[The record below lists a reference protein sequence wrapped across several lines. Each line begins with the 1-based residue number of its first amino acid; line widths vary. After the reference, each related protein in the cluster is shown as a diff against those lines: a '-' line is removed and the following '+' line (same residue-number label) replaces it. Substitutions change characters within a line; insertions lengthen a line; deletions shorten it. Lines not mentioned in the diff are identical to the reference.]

1 MRTIKPVSLL
11 FYVLAFTLCFETVIG
26 QSYRITGKICDA
38 KTNKPLPYASVK
50 VEGSN
55 SGATSDGSGNFI
67 LKTKPGSV
75 NLIISYIGYFSDTSS
90 FYVTDSD
97 LSRDIFLKPSE
108 IFTETI
114 EVAGEDPAYG
124 IIRKAIMYKRYF
136 KKDLKEYNYDA
147 YTKFVIRS
155 SINPFSDDKSVTDST
170 GMSILGILESETTG
184 YIKEPGLEKQ
194 IVRSKRETA
203 NISRGFA
210 IPYVV
215 NFYDEAI
222 DLGESKIPGPLSDDA
237 FDYYEYKLT
246 GTTSLDSFVVYKI
259 KVINTSSVR
268 PQFKGLVY
276 IIDSIYALTKV
287 ELETNGEVMQNVT
300 SLKFLQKF
308 SSYKD
313 RTNKS
318 FRMPNDVQIFA
329 EGSFAGLI
337 RFKAEVFSIISDYAL
352 NVKAPAGLFDDII
365 VKVNTDADKD
375 SVYWQKNKLIENSDE
390 EKSAYKNIERTTSER
405 ANKLRFGGLS
415 LNVGRNFSMSL
426 MDLYAFNSVEGSRIG
441 TSIRFNKDFGR
452 INSNLFYGY
461 GFADKKAKYKFDF
474 EARLLEDRSLRISA
488 ESFKRLNS
496 PFMKRGWEQEFVNT
510 YYTLFDKNERY
521 FYFYESG
528 YSFGIYK
535 SVIPQVGLKTGYFE
549 SKQTSA
555 NVNTDFSF
563 FRRDAKYSGNPL
575 INDAFKR
582 SLSLELHLDFNE
594 YRGIDWGT
602 GEITRFPVTEL
613 PSLTLTLEN
622 SSKHLG
628 STFDFRKYKVELSG
642 ENRLSYRI
650 KPKYI
655 IGFQYLNG
663 NPAFQDLAYFNVFY
677 GSGKMLFGTMNY
689 GEFTGDKLFY
699 FNLENDFG
707 KIFPQTVPVLK
718 SIKLIGLFNAGRS
731 YMNDKLQYLISD
743 KNMKTTDGVFLES
756 GFALGNILDA
766 FRLDFCWR
774 LNNYKTGSNFN
785 FYLNYAF

>member
-1 MRTIKPVSLL
+1 MKLAILL
-11 FYVLAFTLCFETVIG
+11 FYVLAFTLCLKNADC
-26 QSYRITGKICDA
+26 QSYRITGKILDA
-38 KTNKPLPYASVK
+38 KTNKPLPYAFVK
-50 VEGSN
+50 VDGSN

-67 LKTKPGSV
+67 LRTKYGSV
-75 NLIISYIGYFSDTSS
+75 NLITSYIGYFSDTSS
-90 FYVTDSD
+90 FFITDSD
-97 LSRDIFLKPSE
+97 QSRDIFLKPSE

-124 IIRKAIMYKRYF
+124 IIRKAIMYKRNF

-147 YTKFVIRS
+147 YTKFVLRS
-155 SINPFSDDKSVTDST
+155 SINPFSDEKSVTDST

-222 DLGESKIPGPLSDDA
+222 DLGETKIPGPLCDDA

-246 GTTSLDSFVVYKI
+246 GTTSLDSSVVYKI

-268 PQFKGLVY
+268 PQFNGTVY

-287 ELETNGEVMQNVT
+287 ELETNGEVMQNIS

-313 RTNKS
+313 RTNTH

-352 NVKAPAGLFDDII
+352 NEKAPAGLFDDII
-365 VKVNTDADKD
+365 VKVNKDADKD
-375 SVYWQKNKLIENSDE
+375 SVYWQKNKLIENSEE

-415 LNVGRNFSMSL
+415 LNIGRNFSMSL
-426 MDLYAFNSVEGSRIG
+426 MDLYSFNSVEGSRIG
-441 TSIRFNKDFGR
+441 TSIKFNKDFGR
-452 INSNLFYGY
+452 INSSLFYGY

-474 EARLLEDRSLRISA
+474 ETRFLEDRSLRINA

-496 PFMKRGWEQEFVNT
+496 PFMKREWEEEFVNT

-521 FYFYESG
+521 YYFYESG
-528 YSFGIYK
+528 FSFSIFK
-535 SVIPQVGLKTGYFE
+535 SVIPQAGLKAVYFE

-563 FRRDAKYSGNPL
+563 FRKDAKYNANPK

-582 SLSLELHLDFNE
+582 SLSLALQLDFNK

-602 GEITRFPVTEL
+602 GEITRFPVTEF
-613 PSLTLTLEN
+613 PSLSFSLEN
-622 SSKHLG
+622 SSKNLG

-642 ENRLSYRI
+642 ENKLAYRI
-650 KPKYI
+650 KPKYL

-663 NPAFQDLAYFNVFY
+663 NPTFQDLPYFNVYY

-689 GEFTGDKLFY
+689 GEFAGDKLFY
-699 FNLENDFG
+699 FNFENDFG
-707 KIFPQTVPVLK
+707 KFFPQSIPVLK
-718 SIKLIGLFNAGRS
+718 SINLIGLFNAGRS
-731 YMNDKLQYLISD
+731 FINDKLLQLISD
-743 KNMKTTDGVFLES
+743 KNMRTTDGVFLET

-785 FYLNYAF
+785 FY

>member
-1 MRTIKPVSLL
+1 MKPLSLII
-11 FYVLAFTLCFETVIG
+11 YVFAFALCFNTAFG
-26 QSYRITGKICDA
+26 QSYRITGKILDA

-50 VEGSN
+50 VDGSN
-55 SGATSDGSGNFI
+55 SGAASDGSGYFI
-67 LKTKPGSV
+67 LRTKPGSV
-75 NLIISYIGYFSDTSS
+75 NLITSYIGYFSDTSS
-90 FYVTDSD
+90 FYITDSD

-124 IIRKAIMYKRYF
+124 IIRKAIMYKRNF
-136 KKDLKEYNYDA
+136 KKDLKEYKYDA

-155 SINPFSDDKSVTDST
+155 SVNPFSDEKSVTDSSD
-170 GMSILGILESETTG
+170 MSILGILESETTG
-184 YIKEPGLEKQ
+184 YVKEPGLEKQ

-215 NFYDEAI
+215 NFYDEEI
-222 DLGESKIPGPLSDDA
+222 DLGESKIPGPLCDDA
-237 FDYYEYKLT
+237 FDSYEYKLI
-246 GTTSLDSFVVYKI
+246 GATSLDSFVVYKI

-268 PQFKGLVY
+268 PQFKGIVY

-287 ELETNGEVMQNVT
+287 ELETSGEVMRNLT

-313 RTNKS
+313 RSNMM
-318 FRMPNDVQIFA
+318 FRMPNDVQIFG

-337 RFKAEVFSIISDYAL
+337 RFKAEVFSVISDYSL
-352 NVKAPAGLFDDII
+352 NEKAPAGLFDDIV
-365 VKVNTDADKD
+365 VKVNKDADRD
-375 SVYWQKNKLIENSDE
+375 SIYWQKNKLIENSEE

-405 ANKLRFGGLS
+405 ANKIRFGGLS
-415 LNVGRNFSMSL
+415 LGIGKNFSMSL

-441 TSIRFNKDFGR
+441 TSVAFNKDFGR
-452 INSNLFYGY
+452 INSKLFYGY

-474 EARLLEDRSLRISA
+474 ETRLLEDRSLRISA

-496 PFMKRGWEQEFVNT
+496 PFMKRGWEEEFVNT

-521 FYFYESG
+521 YYFYESG
-528 YSFGIYK
+528 FSLGIFK
-535 SVIPQVGLKTGYFE
+535 SVIPQAGLKAEYFE

-555 NVNTDFSF
+555 YVNTDFSF
-563 FRRDAKYSGNPL
+563 FRKDAKYGVNPG

-582 SLSLELHLDFNE
+582 SISLSLHLDFNK

-602 GEITRFPVTEL
+602 GEITRFPVTEF
-613 PSLTLTLEN
+613 PSLTLGLEN
-622 SSKHLG
+622 SSKNLG
-628 STFDFRKYKVELSG
+628 STFDFRKYKFELSG
-642 ENRLSYRI
+642 ENRLTYRI
-650 KPKYI
+650 KPKYL

-663 NPAFQDLAYFNVFY
+663 NPAFQDLPYFNVYY

-699 FNLENDFG
+699 INFENDFG
-707 KIFPQTVPVLK
+707 KLFPQTVPVLK
-718 SIKLIGLFNAGRS
+718 SINLIGLFNAGRS
-731 YMNDKLQYLISD
+731 YLSDGTLPLISGT
-743 KNMKTTDGVFLES
+743 NMKTTDGVYLET

-785 FYLNYAF
+785 FYLNYSF

>member
-11 FYVLAFTLCFETVIG
+11 FYVLAFTLCFETAIG

-155 SINPFSDDKSVTDST
+155 SINPFSDEKSVTDST

>member
-1 MRTIKPVSLL
+1 MKLASLL
-11 FYVLAFTLCFETVIG
+11 FYVLAITLCFKHADCQT
-26 QSYRITGKICDA
+26 YRITGKILDA

-50 VEGSN
+50 VDGSN
-55 SGATSDGSGNFI
+55 SGAASDGSGNFI
-67 LKTKPGSV
+67 LKIKPGSV
-75 NLIISYIGYFSDTSS
+75 NLITTYIGYFSDTSS
-90 FYVTDSD
+90 FYITDSD
-97 LSRDIFLKPSE
+97 LSRDIFLKPTE

-114 EVAGEDPAYG
+114 EVAGEDPAYD
-124 IIRKAIMYKRYF
+124 IIRKAIMYKRNF

-147 YTKFVIRS
+147 YTKFIIRS
-155 SINPFSDDKSVTDST
+155 SINPFSDEKPVTDST

-184 YIKEPGLEKQ
+184 YVKEPGLEKQ

-222 DLGESKIPGPLSDDA
+222 DLGETKIPGPLCDDA

-246 GTTSLDSFVVYKI
+246 GITSIDSSVVYKI

-268 PQFKGLVY
+268 PQFKGAVY

-313 RTNKS
+313 RTNTHY
-318 FRMPNDVQIFA
+318 RMPNDVQIYG

-337 RFKAEVFSIISDYAL
+337 RFKAEVFSVISEYAL
-352 NVKAPAGLFDDII
+352 NEKAPAGIFDDIV
-365 VKVNTDADKD
+365 VKVNKDAEKD
-375 SVYWQKNKLIENSDE
+375 SVYWQKNKLIENSEE

-405 ANKLRFGGLS
+405 ANKIRFGGLS
-415 LNVGRNFSMSL
+415 LNIGRNFSMSL

-441 TSIRFNKDFGR
+441 TSINFNKDFGR
-452 INSNLFYGY
+452 FNSSLFYGY

-474 EARLLEDRSLRISA
+474 ETRLLEDKSLRINA
-488 ESFKRLNS
+488 ASFKRLNS

-521 FYFYESG
+521 YYFYESG
-528 YSFGIYK
+528 FSFSIFK
-535 SVIPQVGLKTGYFE
+535 SVIPQAGIKAEYFE

-563 FRRDAKYSGNPL
+563 FRKNAMYCVNPL

-582 SLSLELHLDFNE
+582 SLILALHLDFNK

-602 GEITRFPVTEL
+602 GEITRFPVTEF
-613 PSLTLTLEN
+613 PSLTFSLEN
-622 SSKHLG
+622 SSKNLG

-642 ENRLSYRI
+642 ENKLTYRI
-650 KPKYI
+650 KPKYLF
-655 IGFQYLNG
+655 GFQYLNG
-663 NPAFQDLAYFNVFY
+663 NPAFQDLPYFNVYY
-677 GSGKMLFGTMNY
+677 GSDKMLFGTMNY

-699 FNLENDFG
+699 FNFENDFG
-707 KIFPQTVPVLK
+707 KFFPQNIPVLK
-718 SIKLIGLFNAGRS
+718 SINLIGLFNAGRS
-731 YMNDKLQYLISD
+731 FSNDKLLQLMSD
-743 KNMKTTDGVFLES
+743 KNMRTTDGVFLET
-756 GFALGNILDA
+756 GFALGNIFDA

-774 LNNYKTGSNFN
+774 LNNYKSGSNFN
-785 FYLNYAF
+785 FYLNYSF

>member
-1 MRTIKPVSLL
+1 MKLAILL
-11 FYVLAFTLCFETVIG
+11 FYVLAFTICLKNADC
-26 QSYRITGKICDA
+26 QSYRITGKILDA
-38 KTNKPLPYASVK
+38 KTNKPLPYAFVK
-50 VEGSN
+50 VDGSN

-67 LKTKPGSV
+67 LRTKSGSV
-75 NLIISYIGYFSDTSS
+75 NLITSYIGYFSDTSS
-90 FYVTDSD
+90 FYITDSD
-97 LSRDIFLKPSE
+97 QNRDIFLKPSE

-124 IIRKAIMYKRYF
+124 IIRKAIMYKRNF

-147 YTKFVIRS
+147 YTKFVLRS
-155 SINPFSDDKSVTDST
+155 SINPFSDEKSVTDST
-170 GMSILGILESETTG
+170 GMSILGILESETSG

-222 DLGESKIPGPLSDDA
+222 DLGETKIPGPLCDDA

-246 GTTSLDSFVVYKI
+246 GTTSLDSSVVYKI

-268 PQFKGLVY
+268 PQFKGTVY

-287 ELETNGEVMQNVT
+287 ELETNGEVMQNIS

-313 RTNKS
+313 RTNTH

-352 NVKAPAGLFDDII
+352 NEKAPAGLFDDII
-365 VKVNTDADKD
+365 VKVNKDADKD
-375 SVYWQKNKLIENSDE
+375 SVYWQKNKLIENSEE
-390 EKSAYKNIERTTSER
+390 EKSAYKNIQRTTSER

-415 LNVGRNFSMSL
+415 MNIGRNFSMSL
-426 MDLYAFNSVEGSRIG
+426 MDLYSFNSIEGSRIG
-441 TSIRFNKDFGR
+441 TSIKFNKDFGR
-452 INSNLFYGY
+452 INSSLFYGY

-474 EARLLEDRSLRISA
+474 ETRLLEDRSLRISA

-496 PFMKRGWEQEFVNT
+496 PFMKRGWEEEFVNT

-521 FYFYESG
+521 YYFYESG
-528 YSFGIYK
+528 FSFSIFK
-535 SVIPQVGLKTGYFE
+535 SVIPQAGLKAVYFE

-555 NVNTDFSF
+555 NVNADFSF
-563 FRRDAKYSGNPL
+563 FRKDAKYSANPK
-575 INDAFKR
+575 ISDAFKR
-582 SLSLELHLDFNE
+582 SLSLALQLDFNK

-602 GEITRFPVTEL
+602 GEITRFPVTEF
-613 PSLTLTLEN
+613 PSLSFSLEN
-622 SSKHLG
+622 SSKNLG

-642 ENRLSYRI
+642 ENKLTYRI
-650 KPKYI
+650 KPKYL

-663 NPAFQDLAYFNVFY
+663 NPAFQDLPYFNVYY

-699 FNLENDFG
+699 FNFENDFG
-707 KIFPQTVPVLK
+707 KFFPQSIPVLK
-718 SIKLIGLFNAGRS
+718 SINLIGLFNAGRS
-731 YMNDKLQYLISD
+731 FINDKLLQLISD
-743 KNMKTTDGVFLES
+743 KNMRTTDGVFLET

-785 FYLNYAF
+785 FFLNYSF